1 MALPRGGGHAAIGPG
16 QRELSLKRLF
26 GHEHDAQRGA
36 LPRRPHATPALMAQ
50 SPGHAWAIMDTP
62 MTATME
68 VADPYYRDGDRIV
81 RARVMELLRTGSFT
95 SPYRL
100 RRGRIAS
107 RSTVSRPLADE
118 VLPSKTFAIQLSSWA
133 FGASTSMRYEGPPR
147 HRTFHCFACC

>member
-1 MALPRGGGHAAIGPG
+1 MRSWKCRITAASLPGIEIAKASPAAILNIGPG

-50 SPGHAWAIMDTP
+50 SPRHAWAIMDTP

-107 RSTVSRPLADE
+107 RSTGPCPL
-118 VLPSKTFAIQLSSWA
+118 
-133 FGASTSMRYEGPPR
+133 EGETLGDFQWLR
-147 HRTFHCFACC
+147 HRDI